1 MIIGTGI
8 GIQFTSGA
16 GFSLADS
23 LINSLC
29 ERSTTC
35 ENKAGTKSILN
46 DLNVSNECGNVL
58 LLIAGQSNAK
68 GSTGGVPSES
78 YLNDPIP
85 STYIWTGSSFDQLEI
100 NVNNE
105 SNTNSHGIELNFGYL
120 SQLSRN
126 GNVYIVKEA
135 DGSTG
140 FRDNRWNPNDD
151 LYNNLVTKANA
162 AISYLNTN
170 NIDFLKGG
178 IYWNQGE
185 KDSGNTVEFPSQ
197 ADAYQTN
204 LENFVSGLRS
214 SITGGSDMRFMFT
227 RLATYYTTRV
237 GTPNPVSDAARA
249 RAVVVRGKQE
259 AANSS
264 ISNSFIINQDD
275 LTDRGDEV
283 HADSASQN
291 ILASRVFNI
300 IKDLL

>member
-105 SNTNSHGIELNFGYL
+105 SSTNSHGIELNFGYL

>member
-29 ERSTTC
+29 KRSTTC
-35 ENKAGTKSILN
+35 ENKTGTKSILN

-58 LLIAGQSNAK
+58 LLISGQSNAK

-78 YLNDPIP
+78 YLNQPIP

-135 DGSTG
+135 EGSTG

-185 KDSGNTVEFPSQ
+185 KDTGGSNAE
-197 ADAYQTN
+197 AEAYQTN

-214 SITGGSDMRFMFT
+214 DITGGSDMRFMFT
-227 RLATYYTTRV
+227 RLATYYTTR
-237 GTPNPVSDAARA
+237 TNTNDSNRA

-264 ISNSFIINQDD
+264 ISNSFMINQDD
-275 LTDRGDEV
+275 LTDKGDEV
-283 HADSASQN
+283 HANSASQN
-291 ILASRVFNI
+291 LLASRVFNI
-300 IKDLL
+300 IRDLL

>member
-1 MIIGTGI
+1 MIISTGI

-29 ERSTTC
+29 KRSTTC
-35 ENKAGTKSILN
+35 ENKTGTKSILN

-78 YLNDPIP
+78 YLNQPIP

-135 DGSTG
+135 EGSTG
-140 FRDNRWNPNDD
+140 FRDEKWNPGDD

-170 NIDFLKGG
+170 NIEFLKGG

-185 KDSGNTVEFPSQ
+185 KDTGNTVEFPSQ

-214 SITGGSDMRFMFT
+214 DITGGSDMRFMFT

-237 GTPNPVSDAARA
+237 GTPDPVNDAARA

-264 ISNSFIINQDD
+264 ISNSFLINQDD

-283 HADSASQN
+283 HANSASQN
-291 ILASRVFNI
+291 LLASRVFNI

>member
-1 MIIGTGI
+1 MILGTGI

-105 SNTNSHGIELNFGYL
+105 SSTNSHGIELNFGYL

-135 DGSTG
+135 DGGTG
-140 FRDNRWNPNDD
+140 FVDNQWNPGDP
-151 LYNNLVTKANA
+151 LYNDLVTQANA
-162 AISYLNTN
+162 AIADLNSTN
-170 NIDFLKGG
+170 TQFHFAG

-185 KDSGNTVEFPSQ
+185 KETS
-197 ADAYQTN
+197 TN
-204 LENFVSGLRS
+204 GTYDIYASLLGTMVSNLRS
-214 SITGGSDMRFMFT
+214 DITGASNMRFMFT
-227 RLATYYTTRV
+227 RLGTYYTTRTNA
-237 GTPNPVSDAARA
+237 GNATQLL
-249 RAVVVRGKQE
+249 RAVEVRAQQE
-259 AANSS
+259 LADTQ
-264 ISNSFIINQDD
+264 ISNSFMINQDD
-275 LTDRGDEV
+275 LTDRGDQV